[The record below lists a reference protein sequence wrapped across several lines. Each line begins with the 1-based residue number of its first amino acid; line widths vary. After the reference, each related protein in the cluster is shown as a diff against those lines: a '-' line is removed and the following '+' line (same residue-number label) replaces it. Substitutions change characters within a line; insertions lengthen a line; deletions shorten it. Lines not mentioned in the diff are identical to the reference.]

1 MTAVGIAQTQGR
13 AVYAHSVSTCCK
25 NAEGAASQPQ
35 LQDDAN
41 DFLKQ
46 DVTSLK
52 VCLSGL
58 AIHIVTTS
66 DSITCSQAYAGVHP
80 ESLHLGLNLS
90 TLGRM
95 PGDKSKLQQLHQLYM
110 K

>member
-1 MTAVGIAQTQGR
+1 MGIAQTQGR
-13 AVYAHSVSTCCK
+13 TGYAHSVLTCGK

-35 LQDDAN
+35 LHNHVN

-58 AIHIVTTS
+58 AIHIVTAS
-66 DSITCSQAYAGVHP
+66 GSITCSQAYAGVDP
-80 ESLHLGLNLS
+80 ESLHLGLALS
-90 TLGRM
+90 TFRRTASSVHEM
-95 PGDKSKLQQLHQLYM
+95 TGDSVSTSQA
-110 K
+110 